1 MIKKIFQLIL
11 YKNPKKFLGIIFFV
25 FILSILDIV
34 GFALIP
40 LFVNFFLDPNLINSY
55 LNTYVPS
62 FSNKLDSKKLLII
75 TGLLII
81 LYFVIKNFIHFIF
94 LLVRGSYVKSFFSNL
109 KKDIVT
115 KYIFKPYIF
124 FLSQNT
130 GFLLRNITTEV
141 EKTRYAIIETITILK
156 EVLLVVMLF
165 TLSLVVSPL
174 ITVFISLLLFIIS
187 ISFYLIL
194 KKRIKT
200 RGAALQLM
208 EGNEIKN
215 LLDYFNSIKLIK
227 ILSKENFF

>member
-55 LNTYVPS
+55 LNTYAPS
-62 FSNKLDSKKLLII
+62 FSNKLDSKQLLII

-81 LYFVIKNFIHFIF
+81 LYFIIKNFIHFIF

-130 GFLLRNITTEV
+130 GFLLRNIT
-141 EKTRYAIIETITILK
+141 
-156 EVLLVVMLF
+156 
-165 TLSLVVSPL
+165 
-174 ITVFISLLLFIIS
+174 
-187 ISFYLIL
+187 
-194 KKRIKT
+194 
-200 RGAALQLM
+200 
-208 EGNEIKN
+208 
-215 LLDYFNSIKLIK
+215 
-227 ILSKENFF
+227 